1 MKKTLIRTLV
11 VSVVI
16 VAVLLGVIV
25 ALDFFGDQPQPF
37 QYLLH

>member
-1 MKKTLIRTLV
+1 MRRTLIRTLV